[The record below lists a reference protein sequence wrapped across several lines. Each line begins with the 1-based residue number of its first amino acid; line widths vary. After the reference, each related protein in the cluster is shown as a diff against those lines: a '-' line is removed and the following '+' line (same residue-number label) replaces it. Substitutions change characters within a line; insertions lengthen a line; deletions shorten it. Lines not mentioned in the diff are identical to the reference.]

1 MTEPVELKISPEIIR
16 PIIQA
21 KINAAIVEM
30 FEGHERLVSDMI
42 SMWMNQK
49 VDSDGKVGNYNSN
62 LPRYEQLIHRMLED
76 AMKKALDNYLSERK
90 EFITQEFM
98 KFFKSKSGSSALA
111 SALQQGVCASL
122 KSNWLT
128 SISFR
133 QLGER

>member
-42 SMWMNQK
+42 SMWMNQR
-49 VDSDGKVGNYNSN
+49 VDSDGKVGGYSSN
-62 LPRYEQLIHRMLED
+62 IPRYEQLIHKMLED
-76 AMKKALDNYLSERK
+76 AMKKALDSYLSERK

-98 KFFKSKSGSSALA
+98 KFFKSKAGSSALA
-111 SALQQGVCASL
+111 NALKEGVCESL
-122 KSNWLT
+122 KSKWLT
-128 SISFR
+128 SISFK
-133 QLGER
+133 QLSDR